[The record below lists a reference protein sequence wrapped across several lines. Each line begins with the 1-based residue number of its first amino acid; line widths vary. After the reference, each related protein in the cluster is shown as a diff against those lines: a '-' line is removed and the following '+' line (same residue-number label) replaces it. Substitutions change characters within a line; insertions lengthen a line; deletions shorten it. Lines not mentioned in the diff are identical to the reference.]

1 MKRKKIT
8 AILMASLM
16 VLGCFTGCGK
26 TEGQK
31 TDTSGTEKEVE
42 TVTDAEEEKTTPE
55 SGGDVVLNMYLWDQ
69 SMLDGVERREAMVTQ
84 QFPNITFNNTVLSW
98 NDYWTKLQTALPSD
112 SSPDLFFSE
121 ANHTI
126 AYGSKGFLELLDSY
140 IERDSYDMG
149 VFVDPAIDLFT
160 SLDGEIYGLPQNI
173 DHTALYYNKELFDAA
188 NVEYPKDDMTFEEF
202 RELAKKLTVIEGDR
216 VQQYGVIVGPQPQNA
231 VYSLLL
237 ENGCY
242 PYGEDRVSSNFSDP
256 AMKETLELIR
266 DMIFEDRSAP
276 SVQDLVDE
284 SADQMFINGRSAMYV
299 AAPAS
304 MDYFVEAMGTN
315 FDVVSMPA
323 NKKAGVSIM
332 GMGLCMSAKTKYKE
346 ECWEVMKI
354 FGSKQAQEIEGE
366 QLCPARQDAQEA
378 FFEIFK
384 NYNME
389 PFRRSADIGEVIIPK
404 RNMGVADQAFQDMLG
419 LIYAGEDLDEA
430 LAEADGKVAEALKE

>member
-216 VQQYGVIVGPQPQNA
+216 VQQYGVIVGPQPDT
-231 VYSLLL
+231 SLPPPL
-237 ENGCY
+237 
-242 PYGEDRVSSNFSDP
+242 
-256 AMKETLELIR
+256 
-266 DMIFEDRSAP
+266 
-276 SVQDLVDE
+276 
-284 SADQMFINGRSAMYV
+284 
-299 AAPAS
+299 
-304 MDYFVEAMGTN
+304 
-315 FDVVSMPA
+315 
-323 NKKAGVSIM
+323 
-332 GMGLCMSAKTKYKE
+332 
-346 ECWEVMKI
+346 
-354 FGSKQAQEIEGE
+354 
-366 QLCPARQDAQEA
+366 
-378 FFEIFK
+378 
-384 NYNME
+384 
-389 PFRRSADIGEVIIPK
+389 
-404 RNMGVADQAFQDMLG
+404 
-419 LIYAGEDLDEA
+419 
-430 LAEADGKVAEALKE
+430 